1 MADFL
6 MPSLGADMEAGTLV
20 EWKVKPGDAVKRG
33 DIIAVAETDKGA
45 IDLEIWESGVI
56 EEVVVPPGTR
66 VPVGAVLA
74 RVRSE
79 GAAPQV
85 RAPLAPAG
93 PAPAMPAPRL
103 SMAEP
108 VAPPSE
114 AGRPGSIRASPVA
127 RKLARDQGI
136 DLAQL
141 RGTGPGGAVTRE
153 DVEAFVA
160 ARAAAPVAAPS
171 AIPPSERAAA
181 MRRAIAA
188 AMARSKREI
197 PHYYLGT
204 HIDMGR
210 AMAWLR
216 ERNQNR
222 QVTERLLPVVLL
234 LKAVGLAALA
244 APELNGFWQDDGFLP
259 AQAVHVGCAISLRQ
273 GGLVAPALH
282 DVDRKDLDQLMREFN
297 DLVAR
302 ARSGHL
308 RGSELADGTITVT
321 SLGDRGAESVFGV
334 IFPPQV
340 ALVGLGRIVEEPA
353 AFEGRVELRPRI
365 AASLS
370 ADHRA
375 SDGHRGGIFL
385 EKLDRL
391 LQAPEKL

>member
-1 MADFL
+1 
-6 MPSLGADMEAGTLV
+6 
-20 EWKVKPGDAVKRG
+20 
-33 DIIAVAETDKGA
+33 
-45 IDLEIWESGVI
+45 
-56 EEVVVPPGTR
+56 
-66 VPVGAVLA
+66 
-74 RVRSE
+74 
-79 GAAPQV
+79 
-85 RAPLAPAG
+85 
-93 PAPAMPAPRL
+93 
-103 SMAEP
+103 
-108 VAPPSE
+108 
-114 AGRPGSIRASPVA
+114 
-127 RKLARDQGI
+127 
-136 DLAQL
+136 
-141 RGTGPGGAVTRE
+141 
-153 DVEAFVA
+153 
-160 ARAAAPVAAPS
+160 
-171 AIPPSERAAA
+171 

>member
-1 MADFL
+1 
-6 MPSLGADMEAGTLV
+6 MPSLGADMETGTLA
-20 EWKVKPGDAVKRG
+20 EWTVKPGDAVKRG

-45 IDLEIWESGVI
+45 IDLEIWEGGVI
-56 EEVVVPPGTR
+56 EELVVPPGTR

-74 RVRSE
+74 RVRGE
-79 GAAPQV
+79 GAPPSV
-85 RAPLAPAG
+85 RAPLSPAAPAV
-93 PAPAMPAPRL
+93 PAP
-103 SMAEP
+103 
-108 VAPPSE
+108 PPSMVERPLVPASE
-114 AGRPGSIRASPVA
+114 ADRPSSVRASPVA
-127 RKLARDQGI
+127 RKLAKELGI

-153 DVEAFVA
+153 DVA
-160 ARAAAPVAAPS
+160 ASAAVRAAAPVAVTPPGPS
-171 AIPPSERAAA
+171 PEPAAA

-210 AMAWLR
+210 ALAWLR
-216 ERNQNR
+216 ERNQKR
-222 QVTERLLPVVLL
+222 QVTERLLPVALL
-234 LKAVGLAALA
+234 LKAVGLAVPAV
-244 APELNGFWQDDGFLP
+244 PELNGFWQDNGLHP

-297 DLVAR
+297 DLVTR

-308 RGSELADGTITVT
+308 RSSELADGTITVT